1 MKFTQLAIACFVGSA
16 QAGQS
21 LTDLVN
27 ENVAKA
33 TSGTGNANI
42 LTGDFLTGFESGIF
56 LREKPDQ
63 IKEYGCPKAQVEM
76 EEFKKVKEMLPAV
89 TTMLGIMKQDD
100 AEMKNML
107 ESLTIFVNHLDELIG
122 VFDAKYTGGDF
133 CAGLTFGQA
142 GSNLLYN
149 MASVIIHENIKQ
161 YKKKSETLSKM
172 TGTIFD

>member
-1 MKFTQLAIACFVGSA
+1 MRFTQIALACIIGQT

-21 LTDLVN
+21 LTDLVTA
-27 ENVAKA
+27 NVAKA
-33 TSGTGNANI
+33 TSGAATNV

-76 EEFKKVKEMLPAV
+76 AEFKKVKEMLPAV

-100 AEMKNML
+100 IEMKNMM
-107 ESLTIFVNHLDELIG
+107 ESLSIFVNHLDELIG

-142 GSNLLYN
+142 GSNLLYT
-149 MASVIIHENIKQ
+149 MASVIISENIKA
-161 YKKKSETLSKM
+161 YKSSKSAS
-172 TGTIFD
+172 